1 MFSVKFRIA
10 ECGLRISMARATA
23 LASGM
28 KENDAFAWEQVNNWL
43 LQFRRHRIAV
53 VLIHHAGR
61 NGEARG
67 TSKIALNDA
76 KKQADDKTGARFVSL
91 FTKPSRNTQEDVPA
105 YEWCVTTDPTT
116 GTVEITYKPA
126 QSLDVFRRCL
136 EEGLSDNRQI
146 AEEMRISPGQVSKL
160 FKKARDQGW
169 ALKDGRDYALV
180 GDISI
185 GNETL

>member
-1 MFSVKFRIA
+1 MGRP
-10 ECGLRISMARATA
+10 GLEPGT
-23 LASGM
+23 
-28 KENDAFAWEQVNNWL
+28 NAFDWEQVNNWL

-53 VLIHHAGR
+53 ILIHHAGR

-67 TSKIALNDA
+67 TSKREGATFWVIALNDA
-76 KKQADDKTGARFVSL
+76 KKQAEDRTGARFVSL
-91 FTKPSRNTQEDVPA
+91 FTKPSRNTHEDVPA
-105 YEWCVTTDPTT
+105 YEWGVTTDATT
-116 GTVEITYKPA
+116 GAVEITCKPA

-169 ALKDGRDYALV
+169 AEKDGRDYALV
-180 GDISI
+180 GDTSI
-185 GNETL
+185 GNEAL